1 MLTNTSGIIDVMT
14 RNVRISSVT
23 SQHQDYA
30 ICCLILTHNTHTHI
44 LDKAVH
50 VQPGLK
56 TDNCLW
62 LS

>member
-30 ICCLILTHNTHTHI
+30 ICCLILTHNTHTHFGQSSTCTAWI
-44 LDKAVH
+44 E
-50 VQPGLK
+50 
-56 TDNCLW
+56 N
-62 LS
+62 